1 MKLSNLKLYLFLI
14 TLIFS
19 SSMLISHPQGD
30 DELVSLFIANKMGD
44 ALLNFEIYEFI
55 KVIGQNYHPPGR
67 EFLLLPFLTFLELD
81 LISGRVL
88 TITIYCFIIIQ
99 LFDLLN
105 ILNPKSHSF
114 NFLSIVLIS
123 ITGLFQ
129 IQAMVSIHG
138 FVTLFGIIIIKK
150 ILNLDYKFHFLKEI
164 LIILIL
170 SFIAFL
176 FSNTFLLLSIPLYLM
191 ILIMMLKYNIQIKKV
206 VYSFLFIIFFYVLYY
221 SIFLGYPYYLLYSGQ
236 VEEPFGQLYKY
247 YFRADNSY
255 LNIKSFIDNFKVTNF
270 YSFPLLFYSISLI
283 GFFYSA
289 SKFKK
294 IFFLLSLYFLVI
306 NFVVNIH
313 TGQHYLSFVIWTFP
327 FGIAYISNLNLSVK
341 RFLRIII
348 IFLLPLQAIY
358 TFYFHIN
365 SYDEKIYPH
374 KIKNLTFSKSVWIHN
389 LKYPLTE
396 IEKDLENFRRGQ
408 ILNLAGVQ
416 WTIHFDKNNFFKNNK
431 VEPAKEHKCEDL
443 SQLIYQK
450 KIDAVLYLERNDLQC
465 LKEKK
470 DFINKVYKNSSF
482 NLVYKN

>member
-191 ILIMMLKYNIQIKKV
+191 ILIMMLK
-206 VYSFLFIIFFYVLYY
+206 L
-221 SIFLGYPYYLLYSGQ
+221 
-236 VEEPFGQLYKY
+236 
-247 YFRADNSY
+247 
-255 LNIKSFIDNFKVTNF
+255 
-270 YSFPLLFYSISLI
+270 
-283 GFFYSA
+283 
-289 SKFKK
+289 
-294 IFFLLSLYFLVI
+294 
-306 NFVVNIH
+306 
-313 TGQHYLSFVIWTFP
+313 
-327 FGIAYISNLNLSVK
+327 
-341 RFLRIII
+341 
-348 IFLLPLQAIY
+348 
-358 TFYFHIN
+358 
-365 SYDEKIYPH
+365 
-374 KIKNLTFSKSVWIHN
+374 
-389 LKYPLTE
+389 
-396 IEKDLENFRRGQ
+396 
-408 ILNLAGVQ
+408 
-416 WTIHFDKNNFFKNNK
+416 
-431 VEPAKEHKCEDL
+431 
-443 SQLIYQK
+443 
-450 KIDAVLYLERNDLQC
+450 
-465 LKEKK
+465 
-470 DFINKVYKNSSF
+470 
-482 NLVYKN
+482 

>member
-19 SSMLISHPQGD
+19 SSMLFSHPQGD

-105 ILNPKSHSF
+105 ILNPESHRL

-164 LIILIL
+164 FIILIL
-170 SFIAFL
+170 SFFAFL

-191 ILIMMLKYNIQIKKV
+191 ILIMMLK
-206 VYSFLFIIFFYVLYY
+206 
-221 SIFLGYPYYLLYSGQ
+221 
-236 VEEPFGQLYKY
+236 
-247 YFRADNSY
+247 
-255 LNIKSFIDNFKVTNF
+255 
-270 YSFPLLFYSISLI
+270 
-283 GFFYSA
+283 
-289 SKFKK
+289 
-294 IFFLLSLYFLVI
+294 
-306 NFVVNIH
+306 
-313 TGQHYLSFVIWTFP
+313 
-327 FGIAYISNLNLSVK
+327 
-341 RFLRIII
+341 
-348 IFLLPLQAIY
+348 
-358 TFYFHIN
+358 
-365 SYDEKIYPH
+365 
-374 KIKNLTFSKSVWIHN
+374 
-389 LKYPLTE
+389 
-396 IEKDLENFRRGQ
+396 
-408 ILNLAGVQ
+408 
-416 WTIHFDKNNFFKNNK
+416 
-431 VEPAKEHKCEDL
+431 
-443 SQLIYQK
+443 
-450 KIDAVLYLERNDLQC
+450 
-465 LKEKK
+465 
-470 DFINKVYKNSSF
+470 
-482 NLVYKN
+482 